1 MGFFRFTACLL
12 SLPLL
17 VGCGGASDH
26 GSTSTTTTTN
36 AGAPTTTSAPAKDD
50 VLSAYRGFW
59 DAYLAAAD
67 PMDPGHPDLA
77 RFATGASLERVRSS
91 FTEHFKRGEVIRG
104 TVDLA
109 PIVED
114 IKGTSADLRDC
125 YLDQTHVFDSAT
137 GKQVDPPDDATFE
150 IVVTLQLVDGGWKV
164 ASLDKV
170 ADGCEH

>member
-1 MGFFRFTACLL
+1 LV
-12 SLPLL
+12 PLL
-17 VGCGGASDH
+17 FGCSGGGSDDAAP
-26 GSTSTTTTTN
+26 STTR
-36 AGAPTTTSAPAKDD
+36 APSPTTTAAPAEDD

-77 RFATGASLERVRSS
+77 RFATGASLDRVRSS
-91 FTEHFKRGEVIRG
+91 FTEHFERGEVIRG
-104 TVDLA
+104 SVDLA
-109 PIVED
+109 PAVEQVTD
-114 IKGTSADLRDC
+114 STANLRDC

-137 GKQVDPPDDATFE
+137 GKQVDPPGEATFE

-164 ASLDKV
+164 ATLDKV

>member
-1 MGFFRFTACLL
+1 MRFSRFTACLL
-12 SLPLL
+12 FLPLL
-17 VGCGGASDH
+17 FGCGGGSDH
-26 GSTSTTTTTN
+26 AAKSTTTRPV
-36 AGAPTTTSAPAKDD
+36 APTTTAGPAKND

-67 PMDPGHPDLA
+67 PMDPAHPDLA

-104 TVDLA
+104 SVDLA
-109 PIVED
+109 PMVED
-114 IKGTSADLRDC
+114 IKTSSADLRDC

-137 GKQVDPPDDATFE
+137 GKQIDPPGDATFE
-150 IVVTLQLVDGGWKV
+150 VVVTLQLVDGDWKV